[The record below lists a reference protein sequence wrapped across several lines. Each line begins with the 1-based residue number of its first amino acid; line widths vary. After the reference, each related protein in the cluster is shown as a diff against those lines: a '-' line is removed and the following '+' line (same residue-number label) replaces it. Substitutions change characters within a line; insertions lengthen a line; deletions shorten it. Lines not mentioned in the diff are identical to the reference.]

1 MKINVT
7 WSDIRAG
14 RAARTMECMV
24 ALALKRTLGCDY
36 ASVGYR
42 AATVRIGGEYV
53 KIFLPQEV
61 QNKIRAWDRTQ
72 FVLPFSFELSTLGLF
87 EAPSSEHSPATLQ
100 LEFAAA

>member
-7 WSDIRAG
+7 WLDIRAG

-24 ALALKRTLGCDY
+24 ALALKRALGCDY

-42 AATVRIGGEYV
+42 SATVRIGGEYV
-53 KIFLPQEV
+53 KLFLPQEV
-61 QNKIRAWDRTQ
+61 QNKIRSWDRTQ
-72 FVLPFSFELSTLGLF
+72 FVLPFSFELSSLGLF
-87 EAPSSEHSPATLQ
+87 EVSCPETSPATLQ

>member
-42 AATVRIGGEYV
+42 AATVRINGEYV

-87 EAPSSEHSPATLQ
+87 EAPSSERRPATLQ